1 MVKYLKKSKIRSILL
16 GLGIPVPALRDCSYR
31 SYRGSEWLR
40 FHDGVDDYEVYC
52 CNVHMSIEK
61 QYYDEENLRYVTL
74 ERRVIHGNDYFALVS
89 SF

>member
-16 GLGIPVPALRDCSYR
+16 SLGVPVPALRDCSYR
-31 SYRGSEWLR
+31 SYHGSEWLR
-40 FHDGVDDYEVYC
+40 FDGYEVYC

-61 QYYDEENLRYVTL
+61 QYYDEEKLMYVMQ

-89 SF
+89 SI